1 MNKSVGLWAL
11 SPKGLNHD
19 VSIVFQT
26 YFIIKL
32 YKFYIQIMAMRDEN
46 GNIFI
51 PNVGGPFSLIRY

>member
-1 MNKSVGLWAL
+1 MNKSVGLWVQ
-11 SPKGLNHD
+11 SHKGLNND